1 MTDTI
6 TIKNLE
12 VWTFIGVPDE
22 ERAQQQKLEITV
34 TFSLETLHQAALTDD
49 VNFTINYYN
58 VAQRIKYV
66 AGLRERK
73 LIETLAEEL
82 TRDLLKQFELKK
94 IELEIRKFIIP
105 DCRYISLKISRSKES
120 Y

>member
-1 MTDTI
+1 MSDTI

-12 VWTFIGVPDE
+12 VWTCIGVPAE
-22 ERAQQQKLEITV
+22 ERAQPQKLEITA
-34 TFSLETLHQAALTDD
+34 TFNLQTLPQAAQLDD
-49 VNFTINYYN
+49 VTLTINYYD
-58 VAQRIKYV
+58 VAQRIKTI

-82 TRDLLKQFELKK
+82 ATDLLQQFALEK

-105 DCRYISLKISRSKES
+105 DCRYISLKLTRFND
-120 Y
+120 